1 MAGYEPKAIERKWQA
16 GLGRGEDLGGRQPR
30 PARLR
35 RVEAEGLRAG
45 DAALPVGRAPC
56 RAPQVL
62 RGRRRDRPLPPPPRL
77 RGDPPDGLRR
87 LRPAGREQRDQNR
100 RAAAGRDRAL
110 DRVLPPAVPRVGDLD
125 RLVAGARHPHARVLP
140 LDPVDLPAA
149 VRARPRLP
157 HRGAGPVVP
166 ERRHRAGQRA
176 GGRRPLRALRHR
188 GRPAQPRA
196 VVLPHHRVRRP
207 PARRL
212 RPARV
217 LARARDHDAAQLDR
231 PLRGR
236 RGRLP
241 LRGAR
246 PRLPR
251 LHHPSRHPLRRHL
264 LRPRPRAPRARAAGR
279 RHPGRGAR
287 CASTSTGSAASRPRS
302 AAPRTARRPACRWAA
317 ASSTR
322 STARRSRC
330 SSPTTC

>member
-1 MAGYEPKAIERKWQA
+1 MSGYEPKAIERKWQA
-16 GLGRGEDLGGRQPR
+16 GLGRGEDLGGRQPG

-35 RVEAEGLRAG
+35 RGEAEGLRAG
-45 DAALPVGRAPC
+45 DAALPLGRAP
-56 RAPQVL
+56 RRPPQVL

-77 RGDPPDGLRR
+77 PGDPPDGLRL
-87 LRPAGREQRDQNR
+87 LRPAGGEQRDQDR

-110 DRVLPPAVPRVGDLD
+110 DRLLPAPVPRVGDLD

-157 HRGAGPVVP
+157 DRGAGPVVP
-166 ERRHRAGQRA
+166 EGRDGAGQRA
-176 GGRRPLRALRHR
+176 GRRRPLRALRDR
-188 GRPAQPRA
+188 GDPEQPRA
-196 VVLPHHRVRRP
+196 VVLPHHRLRRP
-207 PARRL
+207 PARGL
-212 RPARV
+212 RAARV

-241 LRGAR
+241 LRGGR
-246 PRLPR
+246 PRLPG

-264 LRPRPRAPRARAAGR
+264 LRPGPRAPRAACGWSPAPRPR
-279 RHPGRGAR
+279 RR

-302 AAPRTARRPACRWAA
+302 AGRRIARRPGCRSGAR
-317 ASSTR
+317 SSTR

>member
-1 MAGYEPKAIERKWQA
+1 MSGYEPKAIERKWQQVWA
-16 GLGRGEDLGGRQPR
+16 EEKTWEVAEPR
-30 PARLR
+30 AARLR
-35 RVEAEGLRAG
+35 RREAEGLRAG
-45 DAALPVGRAPC
+45 DAALPVGRAP
-56 RAPQVL
+56 RRPSQVL

-77 RGDPPDGLRR
+77 RGDSPDGLRR
-87 LRPAGREQRDQNR
+87 LRAAGREQRDQNR
-100 RAAAGRDRAL
+100 RGAARGDRAL
-110 DRVLPPAVPRVGDLD
+110 DRVLPPPVPRVGDLD

-149 VRARPRLP
+149 VREGARLP
-157 HRGAGPVVP
+157 DRGAGPVVP
-166 ERRHRAGQRA
+166 ERRHRARQRA
-176 GGRRPLRALRHR
+176 GRRRPLRALRDR
-188 GRPAQPRA
+188 GRAAQPRA
-196 VVLPHHRVRRP
+196 VVLQDHRLRRP

-231 PLRGR
+231 PLRGG

-246 PRLPR
+246 SSTSRSSRPAPT
-251 LHHPSRHPLRRHL
+251 PSSAPPSSSSPPSTPSWSGWSPAR
-264 LRPRPRAPRARAAGR
+264 RPRR
-279 RHPGRGAR
+279 R

-302 AAPRTARRPACRWAA
+302 AAPRTARRPACRSGA